1 MFDFLKTFGLGILY
15 VILSPILIAGA
26 LIYMVY
32 SIFVF
37 IFMFIKRIVMFFA
50 GENMKEEMKIDRLAK
65 MHIQNQDEEKEVQ
78 EAIRPTPVVEK
89 TTTVV
94 QPIIIQTDE
103 NGVLKNLQVGQVQ
116 GAPTP
121 TIEQQQI
128 PSVETKKD
136 EEDEL

>member
-15 VILSPILIAGA
+15 VILSPILIALA

-32 SIFVF
+32 SFFVF

-65 MHIQNQDEEKEVQ
+65 LHIQNQDEEKEVQ

-103 NGVLKNLQVGQVQ
+103 NGVLKNLQVGQVNQ
-116 GAPTP
+116 G
-121 TIEQQQI
+121 QI
-128 PSVETKKD
+128 QVENQVKPLENKEEN
-136 EEDEL
+136 EEDKL